1 MIWWH
6 LPSRILAMSDQ
17 QILLLGLLATVAALR
32 GAVSKLQQ
40 VIGKGEK
47 DSKGGF
53 GGRSE
58 KRQRVGRSETEKK
71 VGLPSIAF

>member
-40 VIGKGEK
+40 VIGKGE